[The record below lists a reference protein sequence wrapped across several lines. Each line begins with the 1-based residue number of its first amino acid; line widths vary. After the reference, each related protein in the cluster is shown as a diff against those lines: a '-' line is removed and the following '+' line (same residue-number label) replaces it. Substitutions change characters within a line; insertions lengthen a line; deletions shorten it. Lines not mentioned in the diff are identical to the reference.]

1 MSKTLIIFTG
11 GTIAMSADPMSG
23 ASVPSQTGAE
33 VLAGISHLDMGEFE
47 IIEFSELPSPQIT
60 PKHML
65 SLAKLLRKELM
76 REEIR
81 GVVIAHGTDTLEET
95 AYFLDLAVVTQ
106 KPIVLVG
113 SMRNISELGYDGPSN
128 LASGIVTVRCDES
141 RGRGVLIVLNNQIN
155 SAREATKSNTLSLDT
170 FRSLEFGPLGVVDN
184 NEVLYF
190 RHANPRSQIPAESI
204 EEKVYLL
211 KAYAGIGREE
221 IDFFVASGA
230 KGIVIEAL
238 GRGNL
243 TPVSAQAVIEAI
255 DSGVHVA
262 IVSRCPTGRVLW
274 TYGYEGAGRQLK
286 EAGAYFGPSING
298 QKMRIK
304 MMLALAMSDDP
315 ETIRQIIEQDHFS
328 CTL

>member
-11 GTIAMSADPMSG
+11 GTIAMSADPRSG
-23 ASVPSQTGAE
+23 ASVPGVSGADI
-33 VLAGISHLDMGEFE
+33 LSGIHHLESMGEFE
-47 IIEFSELPSPQIT
+47 TMEFSELPSPQIT

-65 SLAKLLRKELM
+65 SLARLLRKEM
-76 REEIR
+76 KRDEIES
-81 GVVIAHGTDTLEET
+81 VVITHGTDTLEET
-95 AYFLDLAVVTQ
+95 AYFLDLSVVTD

-113 SMRNISELGYDGPSN
+113 SMRNASELGYDGPSN
-128 LASGIVTVRCDES
+128 LASAIVTARSPES
-141 RGRGVLIVLNNQIN
+141 VGRGVLIVLNNQVN
-155 SAREATKSNTLSLDT
+155 SAREATKTNTLSLDT
-170 FRSLEFGPLGVVDN
+170 FKSLEFGPLGVVDN

-190 RHANPRSQIPAESI
+190 REANPRSQIPVDAI
-204 EEKVYLL
+204 EERVYLL

-221 IDFFVASGA
+221 LDFFVSIGA

-243 TPVSAQAVIEAI
+243 TPVSARGVADAIEK
-255 DSGVHVA
+255 GVHIV

-304 MMLALAMSDDP
+304 LMLALAMTDNR
-315 ETIRQIIEQDHFS
+315 ETIRHMIEQDDF
-328 CTL
+328 

>member
-1 MSKTLIIFTG
+1 MNKTLIIFTG
-11 GTIAMSADPMSG
+11 GTISMSADPESG
-23 ASVPSQTGAE
+23 ASVPGVSGSDI
-33 VLAGISHLDMGEFE
+33 LAGISNLDSMGDFE
-47 IIEFSELPSPQIT
+47 VIEFADLPSPQIT
-60 PKHML
+60 PRHML
-65 SLAKLLRKELM
+65 SLALFVRKELK
-76 REEIR
+76 RKEISS
-81 GVVIAHGTDTLEET
+81 VIVSHGTDTLEET
-95 AYFLDLAVVTQ
+95 AYFLDLAVESK
-106 KPIVLVG
+106 KPIVFVG

-128 LASGIVTVRCDES
+128 LAGAIVTARSKES
-141 RGRGVLIVLNNQIN
+141 IGRGVLIVLNNQVN

-190 RHANPRSQIPAESI
+190 RDANPRSHILVDSI

-221 IDFFVASGA
+221 VDFFVSSGA

-243 TPVSAQAVIEAI
+243 TPVCAQGVEEAI
-255 DSGVHVA
+255 RRGVHVT

-274 TYGYEGAGRQLK
+274 TYGYEGAGKQLK
-286 EAGAYFGPSING
+286 EAGAYFGPAING

-304 MMLALAMSDDP
+304 MMLALSLTDDP
-315 ETIRQIIEQDHFS
+315 EKLRPMIELDAF
-328 CTL
+328 